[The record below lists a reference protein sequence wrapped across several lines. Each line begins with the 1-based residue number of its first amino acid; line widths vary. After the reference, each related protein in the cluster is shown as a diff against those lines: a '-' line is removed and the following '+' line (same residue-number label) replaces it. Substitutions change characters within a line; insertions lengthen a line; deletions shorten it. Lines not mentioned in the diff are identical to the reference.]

1 MVDPMTP
8 NRSLAAIFALA
19 VGGFL
24 LLGSL
29 ALGMFPLLGGGEEC
43 ATSAPAELG
52 EGGFGATVSVSL
64 LPYGASCVFE
74 AYEAGA
80 VFSPG
85 PSPIWTFAIVIGL
98 MLVLGATVALTRS
111 SVSGPR
117 SRKRVSQNCRD
128 ERTPPR

>member
-1 MVDPMTP
+1 MTP

-19 VGGFL
+19 VGGIL

-43 ATSAPAELG
+43 ATNAPAELG

-74 AYEAGA
+74 DSEAGA

-85 PSPIWTFAIVIGL
+85 PSPIWTIAIVIGL
-98 MLVLGATVALTRS
+98 VLVLRATVALTRS

-117 SRKRVSQNCRD
+117 SRKSLIQSSQD
-128 ERTPPR
+128 